1 MNDSQLHDSFD
12 RKIDYLRLSI
22 TDRCDFRCLYCMAE
36 EMTFLPRKE
45 VLTLEELVRVA
56 QSFVDLGVRKIRLTG
71 GEPLIRKDAIHLM
84 QELGKIDRLEEL
96 CLTTNGSRLTELAP
110 QIRDAG
116 VTRINVSLDSLISE
130 RFTQLTRHGV
140 LEKVLAGIETAKQC
154 GFEKIKINAVMMR
167 NFNFDEITSLAQYA
181 LENELDISFI
191 EEMPLGEV
199 DSHSREQEFIS
210 SASIRETLAKQ
221 FRLSASDAKTNG
233 PSRYWDV
240 EGYNSKIGFISPHSE
255 NFCESC
261 NRVRV
266 TASGRLLLCLGNEHS
281 VDLKTP
287 IRQNESDSVLKKT
300 ILQAMNIKP
309 EKHEFDLHEQPQILR
324 FMNATGG

>member
-1 MNDSQLHDSFD
+1 MNFPELRDSFD

-56 QSFVDLGVRKIRLTG
+56 QTFVDLGIRKIRLTG
-71 GEPLIRKDAIHLM
+71 GEPLIRKDAIIVM
-84 QELGKIDRLEEL
+84 QELGKMQHLEEL
-96 CLTTNGSRLTELAP
+96 CLTTNGSRLTELAS

-116 VTRINVSLDSLISE
+116 VTRINVSLDSLIPE
-130 RFTQLTRHGV
+130 RFTTLTRHGA
-140 LEKVLAGIETAKQC
+140 LEKVLEGIETAKGC
-154 GFEKIKINAVMMR
+154 GFEKIKINAVVMR

-199 DSHSREQEFIS
+199 NSHSRDKEFVS
-210 SASIRETLAKQ
+210 SAFIRDILSKQ
-221 FRLSASDAKTNG
+221 FTLSASGVTTNG

-240 EGYNSKIGFISPHSE
+240 DGHRSKIGFISPHSE

-266 TASGRLLLCLGNEHS
+266 TASGRLLLCLGNENS

-287 IRQNESDSVLKKT
+287 IRQNESDSALKKT

>member
-1 MNDSQLHDSFD
+1 MNFPELRDSFD

-56 QSFVDLGVRKIRLTG
+56 QTFVDLGIRKIRLTG
-71 GEPLIRKDAIHLM
+71 GEPLIRKDAIIVM
-84 QELGKIDRLEEL
+84 QELGKMQHLEEL
-96 CLTTNGSRLTELAP
+96 CLTTNGSRLTELAS

-116 VTRINVSLDSLISE
+116 VTRINVSLDSLIPE
-130 RFTQLTRHGV
+130 RFTTLTRHGA
-140 LEKVLAGIETAKQC
+140 LEKVLEGIETAKGC
-154 GFEKIKINAVMMR
+154 GFEKIKINAVVMR

-199 DSHSREQEFIS
+199 NSHSRDKEFVS
-210 SASIRETLAKQ
+210 SAFIRDILSKQ
-221 FRLSASDAKTNG
+221 FTLSASDVTTNG

-240 EGYNSKIGFISPHSE
+240 DGHRSKIGFISPHSE

-266 TASGRLLLCLGNEHS
+266 TASGRLLLCLGNENS

-287 IRQNESDSVLKKT
+287 IRQNESDSALKKT